1 MVHEWRAQTVRS
13 ACSARGAAASF
24 ERVGRRRAREVWSS
38 WQLAHSETVERQA
51 QALRRMAGIQN
62 VLDRRS
68 AAEKS
73 CNLAIL
79 LAWSDVSS
87 ERKGVT
93 KGNASVLLLL
103 KTRGFTSKTLQAW
116 QEYAEERRQ
125 CIEEFLI
132 R

>member
-1 MVHEWRAQTVRS
+1 
-13 ACSARGAAASF
+13 
-24 ERVGRRRAREVWSS
+24 
-38 WQLAHSETVERQA
+38 
-51 QALRRMAGIQN
+51 MAGIQN

-73 CNLAIL
+73 CNLSIL

-87 ERKGVT
+87 ERKGVI

-125 CIEEFLI
+125 CVEEFLI